1 MKTSILDNP
10 IWHALSTHQSKF
22 SLGSELAKRYQP
34 DVAPFVAMQNH
45 QPECLSALASLI
57 ADDDVVYLLGDEPR
71 LPQNFNVKYSGII
84 AQMVC
89 ENSEIVDVSEQDI
102 FQLSSADVP
111 DMLALTALTFP
122 GYFRPRTYEMG
133 DYFGVRHNGLLIAMA
148 GERMSMPGYQEISA
162 VCTHPDFRGQGHAER
177 LIRKLISNMWK
188 RGTTPFLH
196 VGDENEKAKRLYE
209 KLGFVERSKLPIWSM
224 TREKATW
231 TGLTGWT
238 R

>member
-1 MKTSILDNP
+1 MTVHTLDNP
-10 IWHALSTHQSKF
+10 IWHALHSHQSRF
-22 SLGSELAKRYQP
+22 SLGGDLAKRYQP
-34 DVAPFVAMQNH
+34 DVAPFAAIPDE
-45 QPECLSALASLI
+45 QPASISALNSLI
-57 ADDDVVYLLGDEPR
+57 AEDEVVYLLGSNPPLSRGLKVEA
-71 LPQNFNVKYSGII
+71 YGIC
-84 AQMVC
+84 AQMVWQ
-89 ENSEIVDVSEQDI
+89 NSGNSDESKQNIL
-102 FQLSSADVP
+102 QLSAADVP
-111 DMLALTALTFP
+111 DMLALTALAFP
-122 GYFRPRTYEMG
+122 GYFRARTYEMG
-133 DYFGVRHNGLLIAMA
+133 DYFGVRQNGILIAMA
-148 GERMSMPGYQEISA
+148 GERMSLRGYQEISA

-177 LIRKLISNMWK
+177 LIRKLISNLWK